1 MGSQPRA
8 SGYPDGQSFP
18 QPPQPLHPDSSQLPA
33 PYDTHRASHYGE
45 PARHGEAVDRFPIR
59 PQVPISQHYRS
70 FSGGDGPYRRPSSRE
85 VTYVNE
91 DVHNSPMGAWEPDGP
106 TGAQIT
112 SLARDDD
119 ALARV
124 PRARTLGGD
133 RYERNPIVIR
143 EIRSITLPMDV
154 DAQGDAIASG
164 ARIRLPIPPL
174 RSLVST
180 KIEEREGDVFEGRN
194 SEDSSGALD
203 LA

>member
-1 MGSQPRA
+1 
-8 SGYPDGQSFP
+8 
-18 QPPQPLHPDSSQLPA
+18 
-33 PYDTHRASHYGE
+33 
-45 PARHGEAVDRFPIR
+45 
-59 PQVPISQHYRS
+59 
-70 FSGGDGPYRRPSSRE
+70 
-85 VTYVNE
+85 
-91 DVHNSPMGAWEPDGP
+91 MGAWEPDGP